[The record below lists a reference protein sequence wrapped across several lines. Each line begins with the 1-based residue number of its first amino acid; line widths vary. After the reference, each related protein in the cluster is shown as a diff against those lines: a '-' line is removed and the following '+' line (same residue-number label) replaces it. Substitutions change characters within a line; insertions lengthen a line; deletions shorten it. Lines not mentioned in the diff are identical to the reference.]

1 MEFEEGTVLSGQAP
15 TINNQQF
22 SLHYCEKQSESKRN
36 EGDWIT
42 PLGSLQWEWLSPR
55 SFFLSVPSASWQ
67 AQTSGMWGCSVLVC
81 AGVWAP
87 GPRPPPPPLCI
98 QLRVGRL
105 APHHNGV
112 QYSTAHWGIV
122 VSEAPG
128 QKRIHSP
135 APQQG
140 AAAPSCARCW
150 WLPDG
155 GQREGEEGS
164 ICCLRFTLFLLLL
177 HSYVSFGL
185 IAVP

>member
-1 MEFEEGTVLSGQAP
+1 MKWGRLDNAIRQPPVRIALS
-15 TINNQQF
+15 
-22 SLHYCEKQSESKRN
+22 SL
-36 EGDWIT
+36 
-42 PLGSLQWEWLSPR
+42 
-55 SFFLSVPSASWQ
+55 LSVPSASWQ
-67 AQTSGMWGCSVLVC
+67 AETSGMWGCSVLVH

-87 GPRPPPPPLCI
+87 GPRAPPPLYI
-98 QLRVGRL
+98 QLGVGRL

-140 AAAPSCARCW
+140 AATPSCVRCW

-155 GQREGEEGS
+155 GRREGEEGS
-164 ICCLRFTLFLLLL
+164 IRCLSFTLFFLLL
-177 HSYVSFGL
+177 HSYINFGL
-185 IAVP
+185 IAVL